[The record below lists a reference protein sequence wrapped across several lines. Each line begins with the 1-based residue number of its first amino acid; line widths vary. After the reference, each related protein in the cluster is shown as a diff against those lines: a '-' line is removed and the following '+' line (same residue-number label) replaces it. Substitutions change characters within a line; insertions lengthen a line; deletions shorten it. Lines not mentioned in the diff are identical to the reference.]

1 MDERKEIAFDNSIK
15 SKLLDAEIKPPKG
28 TWEAISSRLE
38 SKQNPRFLGR
48 RWERPVWVGFCTVC
62 ASVAALLLFT
72 PNKQSV
78 KENQLVPMKIA
89 AAGNPLVFDAA
100 IRGEIED
107 LRSALPSREVITKI
121 DKEECLYKE
130 APKTNEETPS
140 INSKPMEEEHDE
152 YTDPFADMIG
162 QEEHLRARHKDK
174 TSIKVGGVVG
184 TNDAH
189 SSGYSSHPKWTSGYS
204 CEGVNEN
211 SISTYSIPV
220 SLAVSARFSL
230 TQSLS
235 ASVGLGWTM
244 LNRYF
249 EGSYKTASGEVSNT
263 LHYIGIPINIY
274 YNVLQKKSFQI
285 YVFGGGSIEKCIS
298 NKYYILSESTAP
310 IASLKD
316 DSFQFGLKF
325 GCGGT
330 FNLSN
335 LVSIYFDPYIGY
347 YFADHQPKSIR
358 TEHPLMFSFEAGVRF
373 NL

>member
-1 MDERKEIAFDNSIK
+1 
-15 SKLLDAEIKPPKG
+15 
-28 TWEAISSRLE
+28 
-38 SKQNPRFLGR
+38 
-48 RWERPVWVGFCTVC
+48 
-62 ASVAALLLFT
+62 
-72 PNKQSV
+72 
-78 KENQLVPMKIA
+78 
-89 AAGNPLVFDAA
+89 
-100 IRGEIED
+100 
-107 LRSALPSREVITKI
+107 
-121 DKEECLYKE
+121 
-130 APKTNEETPS
+130 
-140 INSKPMEEEHDE
+140 
-152 YTDPFADMIG
+152 
-162 QEEHLRARHKDK
+162 
-174 TSIKVGGVVG
+174 
-184 TNDAH
+184 
-189 SSGYSSHPKWTSGYS
+189 
-204 CEGVNEN
+204 
-211 SISTYSIPV
+211 
-220 SLAVSARFSL
+220 
-230 TQSLS
+230 
-235 ASVGLGWTM
+235 M